1 MSTVGVSKQ
10 LHLVANTQVSDE
22 RSLLDRACNG
32 DPEAF
37 GALYRKHST
46 RIYNLCLGMV
56 KDSFLAED
64 LAQDAFLQA
73 FRRIHTFRGDSQF
86 STWLYRIA
94 VNAVL
99 MYFRR
104 CKTNPL
110 ANADA
115 DKDGEEEEPPRN
127 DRFCADDLRLSHS
140 VQRIELE
147 RAIQMLPPGYRI
159 MFILHDLEGYEH
171 AEIASLL
178 GCTPGNTKSQ
188 LFKARRRLRELL
200 ANGQAREQNRAA

>member
-1 MSTVGVSKQ
+1 MSN
-10 LHLVANTQVSDE
+10 VATTNLRLAKSAPVHDE
-22 RSLLDRACNG
+22 RSLLQSACNG

-37 GALYRKHST
+37 GTLYRKHST

-56 KDSFLAED
+56 KDPTLAED
-64 LAQDAFLQA
+64 LLQDAFLQA

-110 ANADA
+110 ANAETDA
-115 DKDGEEEEPPRN
+115 DSEEEEQVHN
-127 DRFCADDLRLSHS
+127 ERFYAEDLRLSHS

-147 RAIQMLPPGYRI
+147 RAIQLLPPGYRI

-188 LFKARRRLRELL
+188 LFKARRRLREILVSCEP
-200 ANGQAREQNRAA
+200 GEESRAA

>member
-1 MSTVGVSKQ
+1 MSNVLVSRLPHAIAGIAIQ
-10 LHLVANTQVSDE
+10 NE
-22 RSLLDRACNG
+22 RSVLERACSG

-56 KDSFLAED
+56 KEPSLAED
-64 LAQDAFLQA
+64 LLQETFLQA

-86 STWLYRIA
+86 STWIYRIA

-110 ANADA
+110 ANAEGELET
-115 DKDGEEEEPPRN
+115 DKEEQPESERYY
-127 DRFCADDLRLSHS
+127 AEDLRLSHS
-140 VQRIELE
+140 VDRIRLE
-147 RAIQMLPPGYRI
+147 RAIMKLPPGYRI

-188 LFKARRRLRELL
+188 LFKARRRLREILME
-200 ANGQAREQNRAA
+200 GEGGFRQRAA

>member
-1 MSTVGVSKQ
+1 MSNVATTN
-10 LHLVANTQVSDE
+10 LRLVKAIPVHDE
-22 RSLLDRACNG
+22 RSLLQSACNG

-37 GALYRKHST
+37 GSLYRKHSN

-56 KDSFLAED
+56 KDPCLAED
-64 LAQDAFLQA
+64 LLQDAFLQA

-110 ANADA
+110 ANAESEGDN
-115 DKDGEEEEPPRN
+115 EEEEQLHN
-127 DRFCADDLRLSHS
+127 DRFCADDLRLNHS

-178 GCTPGNTKSQ
+178 GCTAGNTKSQ
-188 LFKARRRLRELL
+188 LFKARRRLREILVSEE
-200 ANGQAREQNRAA
+200 RRAA